1 MKKTIKI
8 FLYLAFGAYCL
19 ALIKFLLLDGSFQTE
34 DSVGYYFSR
43 SNLLPFKTVWDY
55 IQKLKNYS
63 INLVTVI
70 TNLIGNFIVLFP
82 MGGFLPCLFLKMRNF
97 TNTIFVCLAIVC
109 VVELLQPLLCIGYF
123 DIDDFI
129 FNLAGA
135 SVGFLIVH
143 IPFINKMLK
152 STYIYMEK

>member
-8 FLYLAFGAYCL
+8 FLYTAFGIYCL
-19 ALIKFLLLDGSFQTE
+19 ALIKFLLLDGRFQTE

-43 SNLLPFKTVWDY
+43 SNLLPFKTVWAY
-55 IQKLKNYS
+55 IQKLKNDS

-70 TNLIGNFIVLFP
+70 TNLFGNFIVLFP
-82 MGGFLPCLFLKMRNF
+82 MGCFLPCLFFKMRKF
-97 TNTIFVCLAIVC
+97 TNTIFVCLAIVS

-129 FNLAGA
+129 FNLTGAGL
-135 SVGFLIVH
+135 GFLTVH
-143 IPFINKMLK
+143 IPFLNKVL
-152 STYIYMEK
+152 TNIGIYVEK